1 MKLWHVA
8 GCSMCLYSLACLYTV
23 PHALCRRQC
32 RTRISEKGVAVGGT
46 APPIANLSKKT
57 ALRWQDPRSSVA
69 RPALRWRERAFFFK
83 RREREPVRGHR
94 VREGKRGRHTMTQ
107 SAEWP
112 CTSGGT
118 LRRHGSVP
126 APPLGSSPSAHHPE
140 DAIYSEP
147 SILDTHESFLCSI
160 CARLGRERRQIAG

>member
-118 LRRHGSVP
+118 LRRHGRRP
-126 APPLGSSPSAHHPE
+126 SP
-140 DAIYSEP
+140 
-147 SILDTHESFLCSI
+147 T
-160 CARLGRERRQIAG
+160 ARLLAVRTPPGGRKLLGAEHFGHARKLSLLDLCPPGT